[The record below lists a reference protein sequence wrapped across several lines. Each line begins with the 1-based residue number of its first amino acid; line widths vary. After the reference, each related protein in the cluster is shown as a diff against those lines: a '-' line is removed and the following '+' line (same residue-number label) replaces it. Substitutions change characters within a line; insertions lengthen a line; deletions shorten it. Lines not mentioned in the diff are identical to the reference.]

1 MCIAHNE
8 DNADNAHCAM
18 SASSAFSQSVRTKV
32 CIELLKREVY
42 ISNSHMIIDESIEFG
57 VRDRYIYISREN
69 LKMCF
74 FRILLLNY
82 FLKSS
87 SEEEGRTYNWSIWKS
102 LLGRD

>member
-18 SASSAFSQSVRTKV
+18 SASSAFSQLVRTKV

-57 VRDRYIYISREN
+57 VRDIYILREN
-69 LKMCF
+69 LIMCF
-74 FRILLLNY
+74 LPDFTFEL
-82 FLKSS
+82 FLEK
-87 SEEEGRTYNWSIWKS
+87 
-102 LLGRD
+102 